1 MVVKILTEI
10 EYLSSDYLS
19 NFDLIES
26 ALNQKYGD
34 VVRWAVIASD
44 KHKITVSV
52 SYKTRN

>member
-1 MVVKILTEI
+1 MVIKILTEI